1 MKANTRAGL
10 AMTAVLACL
19 FLALIVGLSP
29 RDGMKF
35 DISPTHEPI
44 PIATPTGTATQGPP
58 AVEQN
63 PSESGTD
70 DGGRQVV
77 QVLFILIALVV
88 LMVIYQLTRRGISSF
103 GGARRRIDKSRRDA
117 ADEAEDVDLKQVIIP
132 AVSNAL
138 DLGVGTLRTTGTPR
152 NAIIEAWGVLVD
164 SVERVGLEPSAADTP
179 TEFVVGLL
187 EETNVETAPLREFL
201 TLYHHARFTD
211 MPIAE
216 SERTRAI
223 GLLELLQAELL
234 GRAEVPAQAGQAQ
247 ALHLQASPAQTGP
260 AQPEPHNH
268 AEGTRS

>member
-19 FLALIVGLSP
+19 FLALIVGLAP

-35 DISPTHEPI
+35 DISPPH
-44 PIATPTGTATQGPP
+44 APTAGPSPSGSPTAAPP
-58 AVEQN
+58 VVEQN
-63 PSESGTD
+63 PSDAGTD

-138 DLGVGTLRTTGTPR
+138 DLGVGTLRTTGTAR

-164 SVERVGLEPSAADTP
+164 SVEQFGLEPSAADTP

-187 EETNVETAPLREFL
+187 EETNVETAPLRDFL

-211 MPIAE
+211 MPIAD

-234 GRAEVPAQAGQAQ
+234 GRAEVPTQTSLVQD
-247 ALHLQASPAQTGP
+247 SPARAGFDE
-260 AQPEPHNH
+260 PEPHNH